1 MVKRKYMMTSERPQT
16 HSIKD
21 IYNVG
26 TRFLLRRSA
35 DELAW
40 IPGISHTR
48 KLVNNGVNTVGEL
61 FDGDLNQTKNLKDLK
76 RGLESHTD
84 LIYDIFHSDCFDME
98 TGLKRVTLPI
108 NYDAGR
114 PFIDN
119 ARAFIKDLHD
129 TVVSEGDN
137 SSISKTSFAYTIKE
151 IYVYNP
157 NHPECASYADIAR
170 KFNCTSFNI
179 NYKLLTMRKHLRS
192 LFKGETVEI
201 EDVCFRA
208 DPRMISDLER
218 FADMVGNTI
227 SVESFKRKSGASDGR
242 TLSFLTDILG
252 MNTTAGVSGKKIPCV
267 SKHPQKLI
275 DTSIGTLLEFFRSNV
290 IHIRYDHE
298 FRIFLEKTFKDTP
311 ELIDA
316 FNSLVKH
323 SDEFVWSNED
333 GEEVVALR
341 WDLLEFLPARIC
353 RILFDNNCID
363 YRSAISDS
371 ELTKLYNIRARQF
384 GVSLISERNLSASL
398 CSKTCWRIMTVGK
411 TGFWRL
417 RQYKDETFNLDIY
430 TSEFINTVSSTDLEA
445 FLRKA
450 EEDGISRMYERSGL
464 RTAFARN
471 GGKANT
477 RRQARTNIRRWTA
490 KDISDI
496 LDFAEEILSENGW
509 SMANSDLVKELQKL
523 YPELNYATCSQYLTK
538 SNRFDILQR
547 SGNLSSIITVKGH
560 RHIVPES
567 FRDTIRK
574 CAVQDIALSKDNAI
588 GRSDL
593 YDKYI
598 GHVPA
603 DQNANAALSKIF
615 GDADTFVKTRDANGN
630 VLLSLTPR
638 ALYHA
643 KHSMNEACRN

>member
-1 MVKRKYMMTSERPQT
+1 MVNRKYMMTSEKPQT

-48 KLVNNGVNTVGEL
+48 NLVNNGVNTVGEL
-61 FDGDLNQTKNLKDLK
+61 FDGNLNQTKNLKDLK

-84 LIYDIFHSDCFDME
+84 LIYDIFHSDGFDME
-98 TGLKRVTLPI
+98 TGLKMVTLPI

-157 NHPECASYADIAR
+157 NHPGCASYADIAR

-275 DTSIGTLLEFFRSNV
+275 DTSIGTLLEF
-290 IHIRYDHE
+290 I
-298 FRIFLEKTFKDTP
+298 
-311 ELIDA
+311 
-316 FNSLVKH
+316 
-323 SDEFVWSNED
+323 
-333 GEEVVALR
+333 
-341 WDLLEFLPARIC
+341 PARIC

-398 CSKTCWRIMTVGK
+398 CSKACWRIMTVGK
-411 TGFWRL
+411 T
-417 RQYKDETFNLDIY
+417 
-430 TSEFINTVSSTDLEA
+430 
-445 FLRKA
+445 
-450 EEDGISRMYERSGL
+450 ERSGL
-464 RTAFARN
+464 RTAFSRN

-477 RRQARTNIRRWTA
+477 RRQARTNIRRWTT

-523 YPELNYATCSQYLTK
+523 YPELNYATCSQYLTR

-588 GRSDL
+588 GRGDL